1 MKDEMAKVLEGAIDH
16 MVDIYWTETHRAGR
30 VLEGRDFPDF
40 PAWAWDKF
48 LAQHCEIADRE
59 LSGGIESYDSA
70 IAWDLALN
78 RAMDKARAE
87 VAESEERMRAALDRA
102 PSF

>member
-1 MKDEMAKVLEGAIDH
+1 MKDELANVLKRAIDD
-16 MVDIYWTETHRAGR
+16 MVDTYWTETHRSGR

-48 LAQHCEIADRE
+48 LAQHCEIAYRE
-59 LSGGIESYDSA
+59 LRGGIESYDSA

-78 RAMDKARAE
+78 AAMDKARAE
-87 VAESEERMRAALDRA
+87 VAESDERMQAALDRA